1 MCRCI
6 LGRPVPLIILH
17 ILLSNSEDSI
27 RVSSNLSSSSSQ
39 DEFSSFSVVMLCFAN
54 LNSLFCEFKF
64 LLLFLVVVLLL
75 VVFIPLFDVWLYS
88 GVDCDMI
95 FVCSPL
101 SDISCD
107 ELICI
112 FCCGFIEGF
121 VNAAWI
127 VTIIFWL
134 MVSSCVDIIV
144 LTLDIMVS
152 WSSLSVVF
160 TLAIIEYVTSLFFT
174 STTMVSFILFIFI
187 RSLNNSSHPD
197 YIGYVSFVVVLVT
210 IEL

>member
-1 MCRCI
+1 
-6 LGRPVPLIILH
+6 
-17 ILLSNSEDSI
+17 
-27 RVSSNLSSSSSQ
+27 
-39 DEFSSFSVVMLCFAN
+39 MLCFAN

-107 ELICI
+107 ELW
-112 FCCGFIEGF
+112 GF

-160 TLAIIEYVTSLFFT
+160 TLAIIEYVTSLFLT
-174 STTMVSFILFIFI
+174 STTMVNFILFIFI
-187 RSLNNSSHPD
+187 RSLNTSSHPD